1 MLRTSRLLVSAATL
15 LGLAAVTSA
24 AADVPPKPRTS
35 PSPTAARP
43 ATPAPARAATA
54 ATAPKRPLTTLPYTP
69 SLDLAAMDRS
79 VDPCV
84 DFFSYSCGGWKRRN
98 PIPPDQAR
106 WDVYG
111 KLTEDNAQFLW
122 GMLEESGK
130 PSPTRDAATQKIG
143 DYFAACME
151 EAAVEKAGATPLK
164 SDLDAI
170 AALSAKD
177 ALGGLL
183 GRLHLTVDSSAMLFG
198 FGSEQDFKDSSR
210 VIGFATAGGL
220 GLPDRDYYVK
230 DDAKSQETRQ
240 RYVQHVEKML
250 RLLGEAPEAAA
261 RDGATVMRV
270 ETALAKASLTR
281 VDKRDPYKIYHRLH
295 RAELQALTPSFRWA
309 DYLRASGQPDLD
321 DINVTEPDFY
331 KEMEARLKGESLG
344 DLQTY
349 LRWHL
354 VHNRARYLSRPF
366 VDENFAFYSAYLRDV
381 KEQQPR
387 WKRCVQWVDRD
398 LGEALGQVFV
408 RKAFPPELKASTSE
422 MVRQIETAMEQRLKD
437 LPWMGA
443 ATKGQALSK
452 LHAMNNKI
460 GYPDRWRDY
469 TSLDIRRGGFAGNVE
484 RAVEFESRRQL
495 AKIGKPV
502 DRGEWGM
509 TPPTVNAY
517 YNPLM
522 NDMNFPA
529 GVLLPPLY
537 DPKLDAA
544 PNYGNTGST
553 IGHELTHGFDDE
565 GRQFD
570 DKGNLRDWWTPQDA
584 AEFEKRAACVS
595 DQYGQ
600 YTVVDDIKLNS
611 KLTLG
616 EDVADLGGTL
626 IALQAW
632 RNAVAGKA
640 LANRDGFT
648 PDQRFF
654 IGFAQWACGDE
665 RPASKRVNAVTNPHS
680 PLEYRINGVV
690 VNVPDF
696 AAAFSCRPGQP
707 MVKEADKVCRIW

>member
-1 MLRTSRLLVSAATL
+1 MLRMTRSFVSAAIL
-15 LGLAAVTSA
+15 LGLAAATST
-24 AADVPPKPRTS
+24 AADAPPKPRTS
-35 PSPTAARP
+35 PSPPAARP
-43 ATPAPARAATA
+43 SAASPAAAATA
-54 ATAPKRPLTTLPYTP
+54 SKRPLTALPYTP
-69 SLDLAAMDRS
+69 SLDVAAMDRA

-84 DFFSYSCGGWKRRN
+84 DFFSYACGGWKRRN
-98 PIPPDQAR
+98 PIPPDEAR
-106 WDVYG
+106 WDVYA
-111 KLTEDNAQFLW
+111 KLADENAQFLW
-122 GMLEESGK
+122 GMLEESGR
-130 PSPTRDAATQKIG
+130 PSPTRDAAAQKTG
-143 DYFAACME
+143 DYFAACMD
-151 EAAVEKAGATPLK
+151 EAAVEKAGASPLQ

-170 AALSAKD
+170 KGLPSKE

-183 GRLHLTVDSSAMLFG
+183 GRLHLAMDTPAMLFG
-198 FGSEQDFKDSSR
+198 FGSEQDFKDSSQ
-210 VIGFATAGGL
+210 VIGYATAGGL

-240 RYVQHVEKML
+240 RYVQHVERTF
-250 RLLGEAPEAAA
+250 RLLGEPPEAAA
-261 RDGATVMRV
+261 RDAATVMRI

-281 VDKRDPYKIYHRLH
+281 VDRRDPYKIYHRM
-295 RAELQALTPSFRWA
+295 RRPELQALTPSFRWD

-321 DINVTEPDFY
+321 DINVTEPVFY
-331 KEMEARLKGESLG
+331 KELQARLEGESLD
-344 DLQTY
+344 DLRTY

-354 VHNRARYLSRPF
+354 AHNRARYLSAPF
-366 VDENFAFYSAYLRDV
+366 VDEDFAFYSAYLRDV
-381 KEQQPR
+381 KEEQPR

-422 MVRQIETAMEQRLKD
+422 MVGQIERAMEQRIKD

-443 ATKGQALSK
+443 ATKEQALAK
-452 LHAMNNKI
+452 LHGMNNKI

-469 TSLDIRRGGFAGNVE
+469 ASLDVRRGDFAGNVA
-484 RAVEFESRRQL
+484 RAVQFESRRQL
-495 AKIGKPV
+495 GKIGKPV

-600 YTVVDDIKLNS
+600 YTVIDDIKINS

-632 RNAVAGKA
+632 RNATADTA
-640 LANRDGFT
+640 LASREGFT

-654 IGFAQWACGDE
+654 IGLAQWACGDE

-680 PLEYRINGVV
+680 PLAYRINGVV
-690 VNVPDF
+690 VNIPDF
-696 AAAFSCRPGQP
+696 AAAFSCKAGQP